1 MKKRFLLLLAVGA
14 LSACDEKGA
23 PQAFTPEMA
32 SFSNEFEFDPLRG
45 PVKEFSQTLYDEHD
59 EVVKWVKGR
68 LSSEGCFDLLAFE
81 DLENKTGAAL
91 VLDANYYLD
100 AQSQEKRLRLQGKCQ
115 LAEMPS
121 AGVSWETDDN
131 GFVVTARGKE
141 STATYRYDSEGYPLG
156 KTTTSKGERF
166 TVSSTPSSDPRK
178 KMDYTAVSIFNDRTL
193 GNVSQTCDYD
203 DHDNPVS
210 CELKI
215 VDDSVQPALIRHYTI
230 KSTIDYY

>member
-1 MKKRFLLLLAVGA
+1 MKKWFLLIFMVGA
-14 LSACDEKGA
+14 LGACDEKEA

-68 LSSEGCFDLLAFE
+68 LSREGCFDLLAFE
-81 DLENKTGAAL
+81 DLENKTGGAL

-100 AQSQEKRLRLQGKCQ
+100 AQSREKRLRLQGKCQ
-115 LAEMPS
+115 LAEMPA
-121 AGVSWETDDN
+121 AGVAWETDDN
-131 GFVVTARGKE
+131 GFVITARGKE

-156 KTTTSKGERF
+156 KTTTAKGEHF

-178 KMDYTAVSIFNDRTL
+178 KMDYSAVSIFNDRTL

-203 DHDNPVS
+203 DRDNPVS
-210 CELKI
+210 CELKV
-215 VDDSVQPALIRHYTI
+215 VDDSVQPALTRHYTI
-230 KSTIDYY
+230 KSTIEYY